1 MNKTGR
7 PRNTSGSLYLRR
19 DSRVWWMS
27 YRDQNGRFRQEST
40 GEREKGEAEKVLRK
54 RLVARD
60 EGLLPSAAPD
70 GGITFN
76 EWADWFLENRSKPPF
91 RSECNHRHNLD
102 ALKLLRP
109 RFGEHRLSNIT
120 AEEIESYLM
129 KRLNTGKRVYTKM
142 GLQLRG
148 KLKPATVHQEY
159 RILRRILNVA
169 VKKRRLAVN
178 PCGGVEYPVAL
189 AGATRK
195 PHYLTASEQVR
206 LEACAPLYLR
216 NIIVIMVEMGLRPYR
231 ELLPMRKE
239 QVDLNNGIVHLPD
252 SKTVNGIADMPMSD
266 RARAAFASQMKQSGD
281 SDYLFPSPQMG
292 PSKPHI
298 TTVRKLWNRTLQR
311 AGLPHFSLYELR
323 HTFATRL
330 SAGGVADHFVTQM
343 LRQSDSQVF
352 KRYSQAKL
360 NMMRESLSKARPA
373 GERARRD
380 FLYGAGQL
388 EPVF

>member
-1 MNKTGR
+1 MEDAH
-7 PRNTSGSLYLRR
+7 L
-19 DSRVWWMS
+19 
-27 YRDQNGRFRQEST
+27 
-40 GEREKGEAEKVLRK
+40 LRK

-76 EWADWFLENRSKPPF
+76 EWADWFLENRSQPPF
-91 RSECNHRHNLD
+91 RSEQTHRQNLS
-102 ALKLLRP
+102 ALKFLRP
-109 RFGEHRLSNIT
+109 RFGKNKLSDIT
-120 AEEIESYLM
+120 PEEIKSYLM
-129 KRLNTGKRVYTKM
+129 TRLNTGKRVYTKS

-148 KLKPATVHQEY
+148 RLKPATVHQEL

-178 PCGGVEYPVAL
+178 PCNGVEFPVPL
-189 AGATRK
+189 AGTTRK

-206 LEACAPLYLR
+206 LEACAPVCLR

-231 ELLPMRKE
+231 ELTPMRKQ
-239 QVDLNNGIVHLPD
+239 QVDLQNEIVHLPD
-252 SKTVNGIADMPMSD
+252 SKTMNGIADMPMTD
-266 RARAAFASQMKQSGD
+266 RVREAFASQMKQSGD
-281 SDYLFPSPQMG
+281 SDYLFPSQRMG
-292 PSKPHI
+292 SSKPHI
-298 TTVRKLWNRTLQR
+298 TSVTKLWGRTLKR

-343 LRQSDSQVF
+343 LRQGDAAVF

-360 NMMRESLSKARPA
+360 NMMWEALSKLDRQANERGATSFTALA
-373 GERARRD
+373 G
-380 FLYGAGQL
+380 
-388 EPVF
+388 